1 MVFEIRDFGKSS
13 NFDFNKKFKNF
24 DNKPKEPSIYP
35 RGSDGYQLES
45 EIKFYNQDSLWTR
58 WRRGYELYVM
68 MQSILGSTA
77 KERDKRGDYRL
88 FFTFQQFPGVFIPA
102 RIFTFPSKNKEMG
115 EHICGMRDTDGF
127 SFYNFGLP
135 ILAVRYLAP
144 SVDATYQ
151 QSGTT
156 LTVTKTKHGL
166 FPGDD
171 VFLDI
176 STGNGID
183 ETLKIVSKTQNTFT
197 VTASNSLF
205 LEGKVNILAGIK
217 TPGNC

>member
-1 MVFEIRDFGKSS
+1 MVNHQISILS
-13 NFDFNKKFKNF
+13 KKFKNF

-45 EIKFYNQDSLWTR
+45 EVKFYNQDSLWTR

-68 MQSILGSTA
+68 MQTILGSTS
-77 KERDKRGDYRL
+77 KERDRRGDYRL

-102 RIFTFPSKNKEMG
+102 RIFTFPSKNKELG
-115 EHICGMRDTDGF
+115 EHVCGMRDTDGF

-151 QSGTT
+151 QMVQ
-156 LTVTKTKHGL
+156 L
-166 FPGDD
+166 
-171 VFLDI
+171 
-176 STGNGID
+176 
-183 ETLKIVSKTQNTFT
+183 
-197 VTASNSLF
+197 
-205 LEGKVNILAGIK
+205 
-217 TPGNC
+217 